1 MQGELPLGR
10 GGGRGQKKGETQ
22 GRNVKRNLCIFCK
35 TFQFVFLGQV
45 LGARSGPPAGA
56 LRRPR
61 DLPAGAPA
69 VQGQPVAAQGAAD
82 GGDGR
87 GQADEGGGG
96 GGEEK
101 EGGGDGMFRRTGCE
115 TVAKIQILNSAFLDP
130 HRRPTGGRF

>member
-22 GRNVKRNLCIFCK
+22 GEHLYLFLFWK
-35 TFQFVFLGQV
+35 TFQFAFLGQV
-45 LGARSGPPAGA
+45 LGARAGPPAGA

-69 VQGQPVAAQGAAD
+69 VQGQPVAAQGAED

-96 GGEEK
+96 GGEEE

-115 TVAKIQILNSAFLDP
+115 LLRKV
-130 HRRPTGGRF
+130 RF